1 MNSTLQHSTAQHS
14 TPTQYSNSH
23 AISAEISRC
32 RHTGSSEHWQAYG
45 APRQTVCDR
54 KANYISYAMFTAYDI
69 DFVTLRPVILSLHV
83 CVRSTPNRMCKIGLK
98 TGYSGRHTMRSHS
111 IVPHRT
117 VAVSEHI
124 HCVCV
129 FMRLFNHVNYVFLLL
144 CLCIL
149 IVMYILFCVFCLC
162 CSIYCLY
169 LCYSMYCLRV
179 DVYCTTATGC

>member
-1 MNSTLQHSTAQHS
+1 
-14 TPTQYSNSH
+14 
-23 AISAEISRC
+23 
-32 RHTGSSEHWQAYG
+32 
-45 APRQTVCDR
+45 
-54 KANYISYAMFTAYDI
+54 MFTAYDI

-169 LCYSMYCLRV
+169 LCCSVYCLCV
-179 DVYCTTATGC
+179 NVYCNNLYVLLTVHLDMILFNDQLDLKFFFVYVYFNFLHVSRIQVLIIRRFNYINTISVICHSM